1 MPSADAS
8 PRLATGARVTA
19 LGVGVSLAAPFVV
32 LSMVAPAEA
41 GLGTHTRLGL
51 PTCTWPT
58 ALGIPCPSCGYT
70 TAFTHAAHGDL
81 WTSFLTQPAGFIL
94 ALVSAMAAV
103 VAIGAAVTAQ
113 PLHMLFA
120 PLANRSVAWAAGAV
134 FVVGWGYKIGS
145 FKGWW

>member
-1 MPSADAS
+1 MTQAEAP
-8 PRLATGARVTA
+8 PRLAVGARLTA
-19 LGVGVSLAAPFVV
+19 LGTGLSLAAPFVV
-32 LSMVAPAEA
+32 LSMVTPAAA

-81 WTSFLTQPAGFIL
+81 WTSFVTQPAGFVL
-94 ALVSAMAAV
+94 ALASAMAAV
-103 VAIGAAVTAQ
+103 VALACAATAQ
-113 PLHMLFA
+113 PLHLLFA
-120 PLANRSVAWAAGAV
+120 PLASRPIAWVASAV
-134 FVVGWGYKIGS
+134 FVLGWGYKIGT